1 MEELKNHSKKWIYWF
16 LLGVA
21 LIVVYKALDNFTN
34 VSEVI
39 GGFFNVIA
47 PFLVGVFIAYLLYVP
62 CQKFEN
68 IFLKSKSKF
77 IKRKARTLSIA
88 TVYLIAVL
96 ILIILINVIL
106 PVVWESVIDFIN
118 NIQNYYTMAI
128 DRYNSLPDSSF
139 LKSDVVNETIANVQ
153 HIDIK
158 QYFQFDTI
166 VSYAMKAVNAV
177 TGIVNIFV
185 ALIVSVYVLSER
197 TKILRFFKRLAE
209 AIFKEN
215 TYKNIDKYYN
225 HSNEIFFKFIAS
237 QFMDAII
244 VGILVTIAMSIMGIK
259 YAPLLGFFIGLFNII
274 PYVGAIIAVSV
285 SALITLIT
293 GGLTQAIWMLI
304 VVVILQQIDA
314 NIINPKI
321 VGQSLEVSPLLVFL
335 AVTVGGA
342 YFGMLGIFLAVPVA
356 AIIKIITEDYVN
368 YKLAKKQLQ
377 KNKEQ

>member
-139 LKSDVVNETIANVQ
+139 LKSDVVNEAIANVQ

-321 VGQSLEVSPLLVFL
+321 VGQSLEVSPLLVLL

-356 AIIKIITEDYVN
+356 AIIKIIAEDYVN
-368 YKLAKKQLQ
+368 YKLAKKQLR
-377 KNKEQ
+377 KT

>member
-88 TVYLIAVL
+88 TVYLIALL

-139 LKSDVVNETIANVQ
+139 LKSDVVNEAIANVQ

-321 VGQSLEVSPLLVFL
+321 VGQSLEVSPLLVLL

-356 AIIKIITEDYVN
+356 AIIKIIAEDYVN
-368 YKLAKKQLQ
+368 YKLAEKQLQ

>member
-106 PVVWESVIDFIN
+106 PFVWESVIDFIN

-321 VGQSLEVSPLLVFL
+321 VGQSLEVSPLLVLL

>member
-88 TVYLIAVL
+88 TVYLIALL

-139 LKSDVVNETIANVQ
+139 LKSDVVNEAIANVQ

-321 VGQSLEVSPLLVFL
+321 VGQSLEVSPLLVLL